1 MNRLRSSGEAWELAF
16 QWDGHVFPEPFQRFG
31 ELVEAFHGHGCH
43 HLLDLGCG
51 TGRHVVGLATQGF
64 QVCGLDYSPTGLRLA
79 RDWLG
84 KESVGASLVLGDA
97 RRPLPFR
104 DSAFDGLLSTQVIH
118 HGLLPTVRGTIAEL
132 WRVLRSG
139 GLLFVTVPAHLDD
152 DLQYE
157 EIEPGTYVPASGIE
171 AGVPHHIFSP
181 QQLQAELAGF
191 RVLDLSLRGSV
202 VLAFLGV
209 KETERAARLTGA

>member
-1 MNRLRSSGEAWELAF
+1 MRLSGEAWELVF
-16 QWDGHVFPEPFQRFG
+16 QRDGHVFPEPFQRFG
-31 ELVEAFHGHGCH
+31 ELVEVFHDHGCQR
-43 HLLDLGCG
+43 LLDLGCG
-51 TGRHVVGLATQGF
+51 TGRHVIGLASKGF

-84 KESVGASLVLGDA
+84 KESAGASLVLGDA

-118 HGLLPTVRGTIAEL
+118 HGLLSTVRKTIAEL
-132 WRVLRSG
+132 RRVLRLG
-139 GLLFVTVPAHLDD
+139 GLLFVTVPAQLADG
-152 DLQYE
+152 LQYE
-157 EIEPGTYVPASGIE
+157 EIEPGTYVPTSGVE

-181 QQLQAELAGF
+181 QRLQGELAGF
-191 RVLDLSLRGSV
+191 RALDLSIRESV

-209 KETERAARLTGA
+209 KERDKET